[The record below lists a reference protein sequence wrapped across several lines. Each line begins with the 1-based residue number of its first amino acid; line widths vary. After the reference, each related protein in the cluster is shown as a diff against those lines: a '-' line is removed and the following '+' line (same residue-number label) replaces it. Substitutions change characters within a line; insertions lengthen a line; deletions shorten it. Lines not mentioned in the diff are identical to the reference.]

1 MADSDGKIVI
11 GIEGDPSGIN
21 KSLDA
26 VEKKGKD
33 AAQGIGSAFSAIA
46 GALAGAKIVS
56 AFQSAIA
63 QAGKLEQSML
73 KVASTARSMG
83 ESTSKAQKAAMDLA
97 QDGFLSASQAAQTLS
112 NLMATGLNVDQAKKF
127 ITASKD
133 ITAFGNTIGDAAQ
146 ATEDL
151 SLGLLR
157 GSALVIDNASPALK
171 SLANKYQQLV
181 DTQGKTAAAQYAYN
195 EIVKTGAKFQGDAAK
210 YMDTATGAQARYTA
224 ATDAA
229 SAAVGKSLQPALKE
243 FYSTLTG
250 LVEGFTKWFSG
261 LNEGTQTIL
270 VMGAGLVALV
280 PIISAVNGA
289 LALIAINPVTLTI
302 MAIVGAV
309 VALGAVMSQ
318 FIKSSG
324 DVVKSYESQ
333 KSAVTELTDKVK
345 ELEKT
350 NKRTLEQEKE
360 LAASKAELSKRA
372 KELGLDYDM
381 LVKKLGSY
389 EAAGKAVVTGE
400 KIKANKELA
409 AQAAA
414 LDEAERFRAE
424 NPTLSE
430 VGAVFT
436 RGAPNEAFA
445 KLSKQERARIA
456 AAGKKI
462 NQEDEAVKP
471 KADPIAAK
479 GTETRFLDSANK
491 LKEIEQNLNYTLS
504 TIGPLNKKLTL
515 EQSLADPKE
524 TEKRRRINRAMEDA
538 QMQAKAEV
546 NALRSA
552 HAEYIEDKY
561 EADRLAL
568 EKQTEDARRASQNL
582 LENDLRLAGKNE
594 SLIAEAKEKNEDR
607 LQKIREANA
616 RKEGALRAQA
626 FADTLTAASGIGKGL
641 NQIKN
646 GDIAGGAASAFSGA
660 SGLGKGLEGLGVMTA
675 GGTASKFLGSLGVAG
690 AVVSAVGGV
699 VSTIS
704 DFFGKSDAERARE
717 AAEQKLRDEVA
728 LEISKKQEEHQRNML
743 ALQEAQAKLPF
754 ENLTRQLRLID
765 IKAQQQTLSGVDE
778 KTVNSTRLAARQS
791 VIQQTLNEQGG
802 NIAEGALF
810 AGVDSSPES
819 LIKFLNE
826 RALKNTSNSIV
837 AHLLDFMGNGTPY
850 GLNTLLAVKAML
862 PGYKDTTDPEI
873 YSLVDDALT
882 KNIAS
887 MQLAGSLTGNNAAAR
902 SQDVAVFE
910 AAGAA
915 LRNVRSQLPGLVS
928 EVTQDTSRA
937 ESLLS
942 VLEQS
947 LSNEQ
952 EIKNNTKRTADN
964 TGRLTQMRENNI
976 LDLAGG
982 GIRGFG
988 SFFRGAFNS
997 VDSIVNPRM
1006 PALATPSAISN
1017 SLSVASLTRSWQDRA
1032 ADGIDSL
1039 VKIQTEALRLLAEIA
1054 MNTDA
1059 QGQVQGSLTSA
1070 QLQDIMA
1077 NIRSR
1082 IV

>member
-195 EIVKTGAKFQGDAAK
+195 EIVKTGAKFQGDAAR
-210 YMDTATGAQARYTA
+210 YMDTATGAQARFTA

-261 LNEGTQTIL
+261 LNEGTQTI
-270 VMGAGLVALV
+270 ALV
-280 PIISAVNGA
+280 GTLLAVVGTA
-289 LALIAINPVTLTI
+289 AAAILPTFAALTI
-302 MAIVGAV
+302 ANPFAWVGVAIAGVT
-309 VALGAVMSQ
+309 ALLAITSQ
-318 FIKSSG
+318 LLG
-324 DVVKSYESQ
+324 Q
-333 KSAVTELTDKVK
+333 KTFEDLSRGYKKARDEINKLAETADGLSKI
-345 ELEKT
+345 
-350 NKRTLEQEKE
+350 NKRTAQQELQLIDTKE
-360 LAASKAELSKRA
+360 ALRRKA
-372 KELGLDYDM
+372 KELGLDYD
-381 LVKKLGSY
+381 KLAASAKSY
-389 EAAGKAVVTGE
+389 LEISRE
-400 KIKANKELA
+400 LANKEKLNAQSDLA
-409 AQAAA
+409 GRLVNSITRANQIQSGISAREKVISQMEASGNKAEAARQRQYLLTDRAQLERESANARS
-414 LDEAERFRAE
+414 LNERIDRLGEDDE
-424 NPTLSE
+424 S
-430 VGAVFT
+430 G
-436 RGAPNEAFA
+436 
-445 KLSKQERARIA
+445 KRINTPA
-456 AAGKKI
+456 SGAAGGI
-462 NQEDEAVKP
+462 EQ
-471 KADPIAAK
+471 
-479 GTETRFLDSANK
+479 RFLDSQEK
-491 LKEIEQNLNYTLS
+491 LKEIELNRIA
-504 TIGPLNKKLTL
+504 TIARAESIKDEN
-515 EQSLADPKE
+515 ER
-524 TEKRRRINRAMEDA
+524 KRRQMRAYEDA
-538 QMQAKAEV
+538 ELLAKTEV

-552 HAEYIEDKY
+552 YAEYIEDKAM
-561 EADRLAL
+561 ADKLAL
-568 EKQTEDARRASQNL
+568 DKQTDDAIRAIRNQ
-582 LENDLRLAGKNE
+582 EEAGELTKE
-594 SLIAEAKEKNEDR
+594 QAEYRIA
-607 LQKIREANA
+607 KIREAQI
-616 RKEGALRAQA
+616 RKEGALRAQSFAETAQAANAITSA
-626 FADTLTAASGIGKGL
+626 FAGL
-641 NQIKN
+641 ATSKTPVQ
-646 GDIAGGAASAFSGA
+646 
-660 SGLGKGLEGLGVMTA
+660 GLGAT
-675 GGTASKFLGSLGVAG
+675 GSVF
-690 AVVSAVGGV
+690 SAVGG
-699 VSTIS
+699 IS
-704 DFFGKSDAERARE
+704 DKFKAFGQLGVGLSAVTGIFSTLQGLFEKSDEQRAEEARVAENQRKEQLVLLELQANYQKNLLALSE
-717 AAEQKLRDEVA
+717 AA
-728 LEISKKQEEHQRNML
+728 
-743 ALQEAQAKLPF
+743 AKLPF
-754 ENLTRQLRLID
+754 ENLQRKMRLAD
-765 IKAQQQTLSGVDE
+765 IEASAAKVAGISPDIADKQAQE
-778 KTVNSTRLAARQS
+778 KKLAAVNSTIAS
-791 VIQQTLNEQGG
+791 EGG
-802 NIAEGALF
+802 KIAEGALF
-810 AGVDSSPES
+810 GDVAATPDS
-819 LIKFLNE
+819 LIAFLSQ
-826 RALKNTSNSIV
+826 RA
-837 AHLLDFMGNGTPY
+837 AQQ
-850 GLNTLLAVKAML
+850 LAVAQFVGL
-862 PGYKDTTDPEI
+862 VNAASQYTSTDRSQVNPGPIQEI
-873 YSLVDDALT
+873 LSEMASYSSLVPPELY
-882 KNIAS
+882 N
-887 MQLAGSLTGNNAAAR
+887 AGYGGLQQYLSAYQNCSSVGPGGVTQAQRDRYFAAQAAFNAAAY
-902 SQDVAVFE
+902 S
-910 AAGAA
+910 G
-915 LRNVRSQLPGLVS
+915 PVS
-928 EVTQDTSRA
+928 RV
-937 ESLLS
+937 
-942 VLEQS
+942 QS
-947 LSNEQ
+947 LSSEITSDTSIAENLLSTFEQ
-952 EIKNNTKRTADN
+952 SNQLQLEIAGNTKKTADN
-964 TGRLTQMRENNI
+964 TNRLTNLRENNI

-1017 SLSVASLTRSWQDRA
+1017 SLSVASMTRSWQDRA

-1054 MNTDA
+1054 LNTDA